1 LQRKKPAV
9 EDAIRSSAYSLFQKR
24 GYLGATM
31 EDIARLAGTTPS
43 NIYNYFGSKT
53 DLIYALCGDFIRAK
67 LVGMSTELH
76 GIEGC
81 RAKIEYILK
90 TLWVDLPQA
99 ENGMARNLIQA
110 IATMPRDAKKP
121 SEALTEFEGLVGD
134 LILAAL
140 PPRRAAELDGESLAH
155 IIWMAFDGFSVNF
168 GFESDLR
175 LNAAVAS
182 FAHLLLGAA
191 DAGAVRS
198 D

>member
-9 EDAIRSSAYSLFQKR
+9 EEAIRASAYTLFQKR

-31 EDIARLAGTTPS
+31 EEIARSAGTTPS

-53 DLIYALCGDFIRAK
+53 DLIYTLCGEFIREK
-67 LVGMSTELH
+67 LIIMSEDLN
-76 GIEGC
+76 GIEDR

-90 TLWVDLPQA
+90 TLWVDLPQE

-110 IATMPRDAKKP
+110 IATLPRDTKKP
-121 SEALTEFEGLVGD
+121 SEALTEFEGLVGK
-134 LILAAL
+134 LILSAL
-140 PPRRAAELDGESLAH
+140 PPRRAASLDGDSLAH

-168 GFESDLR
+168 GFESDR
-175 LNAAVAS
+175 KLNAAVTA
-182 FAHLLLGAA
+182 FAQLLLGDA
-191 DAGAVRS
+191 DTGSIPS